1 MLYSDDQI
9 KILEAVQA
17 SVKKH
22 GVKMLASKLSITPQT
37 LYADV
42 DPKSIGRR
50 TNKLGVL
57 DWQVI
62 LGESKDLSSLDAL
75 EQSLGRIGLP
85 VPVPSEDMT
94 DKSWVEYCA
103 LVVKESGEAAAEVAK
118 AIVDGHIDD
127 TELSKC
133 IKETYEAMEAQAALY
148 LALKKLEET
157 RNIPLY

>member
-1 MLYSDDQI
+1 
-9 KILEAVQA
+9 
-17 SVKKH
+17 
-22 GVKMLASKLSITPQT
+22 
-37 LYADV
+37 
-42 DPKSIGRR
+42 
-50 TNKLGVL
+50 
-57 DWQVI
+57 
-62 LGESKDLSSLDAL
+62 
-75 EQSLGRIGLP
+75 
-85 VPVPSEDMT
+85 MT